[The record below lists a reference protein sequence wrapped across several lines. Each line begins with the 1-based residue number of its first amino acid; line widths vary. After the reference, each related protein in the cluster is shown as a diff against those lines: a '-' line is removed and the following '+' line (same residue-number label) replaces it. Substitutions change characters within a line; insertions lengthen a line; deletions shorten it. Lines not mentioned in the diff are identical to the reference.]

1 MSLFVVSRYLS
12 CRRSSSFIHYAV
24 FGAFVTLVPVIG
36 LSKVAEAHLVRH
48 RTCLSDM
55 MRPAAACQLA
65 KMRDI
70 DRRLAELSDQAQSM
84 REENEYNS
92 RRYAEI
98 EEGEERCLA
107 ALQQLTQARPATRER
122 YEDHLL
128 QLVILARAQ

>member
-1 MSLFVVSRYLS
+1 
-12 CRRSSSFIHYAV
+12 
-24 FGAFVTLVPVIG
+24 
-36 LSKVAEAHLVRH
+36 
-48 RTCLSDM
+48 

-84 REENEYNS
+84 REENQYNS
-92 RRYAEI
+92 RRYTEI

-107 ALQQLTQARPATRER
+107 GLQQLTQARPATRER